1 MVLTSNVI
9 VTSKIVFVCRKTAVT
24 ASNFDLN
31 NHVYKFRELE
41 YIYTTVIYTVHPIYQ
56 PKTTRLLNFHCVV
69 DTRNYTLFAKYSFSL
84 NLFKEHNR
92 QFSKGTPAKYRF
104 SVMWYQSFE
113 RVSTHC
119 VERINDASPQK

>member
-9 VTSKIVFVCRKTAVT
+9 VTYIVVVCRKTAVT
-24 ASNFDLN
+24 CSNFDLKTT
-31 NHVYKFRELE
+31 HIHFVSLS
-41 YIYTTVIYTVHPIYQ
+41 IYTTVIYTVLPIYQ
-56 PKTTRLLNFHCVV
+56 PRTTRLLSFHFVV
-69 DTRNYTLFAKYSFSL
+69 DTHNYTLFAKYICSL

-92 QFSKGTPAKYRF
+92 QFSKGTPAEYRF

-119 VERINDASPQK
+119 VTQLPKS